1 MDLTPGRVGVR
12 YRLWRKHGLA
22 CLRPTGRDT
31 LPCVEGGMM
40 GLAIPQA
47 RDRHHPNFPFQKDFE
62 FDLKA
67 FRLMV

>member
-1 MDLTPGRVGVR
+1 
-12 YRLWRKHGLA
+12 
-22 CLRPTGRDT
+22 
-31 LPCVEGGMM
+31 MM

-67 FRLMV
+67 FRLIV